1 MRKPR
6 HDDRAII
13 EMLGDDQEFAVEFLH
28 MVYGG
33 LDEAEE
39 ERFLTR
45 LRLLRRP
52 YYRHTERGSESA
64 GGQKN
69 NN

>member
-6 HDDRAII
+6 NDDRAII

-39 ERFLTR
+39 ERFLTA
-45 LRLLRRP
+45 LHGLKA
-52 YYRHTERGSESA
+52 SA
-64 GGQKN
+64 GENAQTPETASIRRDG
-69 NN
+69 

>member
-6 HDDRAII
+6 NDDRAII

-33 LDEAEE
+33 LDEEE
-39 ERFLTR
+39 EEELFLTA
-45 LRLLRRP
+45 LHGLKA
-52 YYRHTERGSESA
+52 SA
-64 GGQKN
+64 GDNAQAPETAPGRQGG
-69 NN
+69 